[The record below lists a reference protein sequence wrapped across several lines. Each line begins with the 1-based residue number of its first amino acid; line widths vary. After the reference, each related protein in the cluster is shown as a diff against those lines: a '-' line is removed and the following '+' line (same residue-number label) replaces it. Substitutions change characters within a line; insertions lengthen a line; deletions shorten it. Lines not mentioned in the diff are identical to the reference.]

1 MFSNNSERDI
11 HLFQDGSRKEGMHHG
26 SRLAEQAGKLHARV
40 WRLESSQWTAH
51 FLPPVPRRV
60 PAPWSKFIELINSFS
75 YLSSLGVGLASLK
88 PGHRVYGKC
97 VNVC

>member
-51 FLPPVPRRV
+51 FLPPVPAVSRLLG
-60 PAPWSKFIELINSFS
+60 A
-75 YLSSLGVGLASLK
+75 SSLNSSTVSLIY
-88 PGHRVYGKC
+88 PAWVWGWPP
-97 VNVC
+97 